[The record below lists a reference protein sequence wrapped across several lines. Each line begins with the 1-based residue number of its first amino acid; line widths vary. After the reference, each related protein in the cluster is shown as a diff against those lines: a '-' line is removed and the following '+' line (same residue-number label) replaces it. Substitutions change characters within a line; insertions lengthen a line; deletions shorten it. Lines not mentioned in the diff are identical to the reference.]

1 MKRACF
7 ILIAVLAVLLVYPAT
22 MPSAK
27 SPGIDDSPTI
37 IITPNPGHG
46 GGPPAGTGDGDG
58 DEGDADDLGI
68 KGKDPNQQSAGGFQ
82 QTRFGAKIWWMYLLF
97 HRVF

>member
-7 ILIAVLAVLLVYPAT
+7 ILIAVLAVTLVYPAS

-27 SPGIDDSPTI
+27 SPNINDSPTI
-37 IITPNPGHG
+37 IITPPSGPGG
-46 GGPPAGTGDGDG
+46 DTPSGTGESDGDQ
-58 DEGDADDLGI
+58 GDADDLGLRGD
-68 KGKDPNQQSAGGFQ
+68 KSDPQGVSSFQ
-82 QTRFGAKIWWMYLLF
+82 RTRFGAKIWWMYLLF

>member
-7 ILIAVLAVLLVYPAT
+7 ILIATLVVLLVYPAS

-27 SPGIDDSPTI
+27 SPSIDDTPN
-37 IITPNPGHG
+37 IITPHTGQFPDEPSGS
-46 GGPPAGTGDGDG
+46 GDGDG
-58 DEGDADDLGI
+58 DSGDADDLGLRNY
-68 KGKDPNQQSAGGFQ
+68 GRGDLPPVSAFQ

-97 HRVF
+97 HGIF